1 MPARTPERTTVV
13 LDERTRAA
21 ARQLARR
28 YGCSVSEAIR
38 RSVRRQ
44 HDVELG
50 ASSGRRRERTAA
62 LRRLFRLFEDN
73 DPAAEVKR
81 LKAEDEGF

>member
-1 MPARTPERTTVV
+1 MANRTTLV
-13 LDERTRAA
+13 LDSEARSA

-38 RSVRRQ
+38 RSLIRNR
-44 HDVELG
+44 DAELG
-50 ASSGRRRERTAA
+50 IPRARRRERTTA
-62 LRRLFRLFEDN
+62 LKRLFDLFDGN
-73 DPAAEVKR
+73 DPAAEIRR